1 MEFGVSF
8 WHFGLRRQKEN
19 LVNTKIPLHLAPAMA
34 MALLLTLPRP
44 GQSADTDPVAQ
55 SAHLEHVSKGL
66 VGRIGVAARLIGG
79 TDVVTLNPDATFV
92 MASTFKVAVAAALL
106 DRVDKGEIRL
116 DQRFDISP
124 DMFVSGGGVIGS
136 TFVHPGISLSVANLI
151 EVMITESDNTAT
163 DICLRL
169 AGGPAAVTARLR
181 ALGIEGQRV
190 DRYVV
195 EGIRDFYRLSGPGT
209 KAVVEEA
216 TLKDPNFALSPV
228 EPNPDFEKDPRD
240 HTTPRAMLELLLAID
255 SGTAVSAESRA
266 FLLGAMS
273 RTRTAPAR
281 IKGMLPGGTPV
292 EHKSGS
298 LGGVANDVG
307 YVTLPDGRRFA
318 IAVFTGGSTTPLA
331 DRDRAIAEVSR
342 TLYDYFLMQ
351 PATQ

>member
-1 MEFGVSF
+1 VG
-8 WHFGLRRQKEN
+8 
-19 LVNTKIPLHLAPAMA
+19 TKTPLHLAPAI
-34 MALLLTLPRP
+34 ALLLMLPQL
-44 GQSADTDPVAQ
+44 GQSAYADGMSRSV
-55 SAHLEHVSKGL
+55 SLEQVSKGL
-66 VGRIGVAARLIGG
+66 AGRIGVAAQLIGG
-79 TDVVTLNPDATFV
+79 TDVVTLNGDATFV
-92 MASTFKVAVAAALL
+92 MASTFKVALAATLL

-116 DQRFDISP
+116 DQRIDITP
-124 DMFVSGGGVIGS
+124 DMLVAGGGVV
-136 TFVHPGISLSVANLI
+136 TADLVHPGISLSVANLI
-151 EVMITESDNTAT
+151 EVMISESDNTAT

-195 EGIRDFYRLSGPGT
+195 EGIRDFYGLTAPGT

-216 TLKDPNFALSPV
+216 TLQEPTFWLSPV
-228 EPNPDFEKDPRD
+228 EPNPDFESDPRD
-240 HTTPRAMLELLLAID
+240 QTTPKAMLELLLAID
-255 SGTAVSAESRA
+255 GAKALSAESRA

-281 IKGMLPGGTPV
+281 IKGLLPKDTPV
-292 EHKSGS
+292 AHKSGS
-298 LGGVANDVG
+298 IGGVANDVG

-318 IAVFTGGSTTPLA
+318 IAVFTSGSTTPLA

-351 PATQ
+351 PTMR

>member
-1 MEFGVSF
+1 MSG
-8 WHFGLRRQKEN
+8 K
-19 LVNTKIPLHLAPAMA
+19 TPLHLALAI
-34 MALLLTLPRP
+34 ALLLMLPQPGQTAYADGMPRP
-44 GQSADTDPVAQ
+44 AR
-55 SAHLEHVSKGL
+55 LEQVSQGL
-66 VGRIGVAARLIGG
+66 AGRIGVAAQLIGG
-79 TDVVTLNPDATFV
+79 ADVVTLNGDSTFV

-106 DRVDKGEIRL
+106 HRVDKGEIQL
-116 DQRFDISP
+116 NQRVDIPS
-124 DMFVSGGGVIGS
+124 DMFVSGGGVIS
-136 TFVHPGISLSVANLI
+136 NTFVHPGISLSVANLI

-181 ALGIEGQRV
+181 ELGIQGQRI

-195 EGIRDFYRLSGPGT
+195 EGIRDFYRLSEPGT
-209 KAVVEEA
+209 KAVVAEA

-228 EPNPDFEKDPRD
+228 EPSLEFENDPRD
-240 HTTPRAMLELLLAID
+240 HTTPQAMLELLLAID
-255 SGTAVSAESRA
+255 SGAAVSAEGRA

-281 IKGMLPGGTPV
+281 IKGMLPRGTPV
-292 EHKSGS
+292 AHKSGS
-298 LGGVANDVG
+298 IGGVANDVG

-318 IAVFTGGSTTPLA
+318 IAVFTSESTTPLA

-351 PATQ
+351 PEAQ